1 MENDRKYLNKNLSVK
16 GLALNDI
23 NTLYHEFF
31 HRKDYEWYRDVEP
44 LDIVVDIGACVGF
57 FTCHALDR
65 GAHRIYSIE
74 PSRAH
79 LQTLIENTSQYF
91 IDNGEIPIVPIH
103 AAIGTERHHYD
114 NVFKTNSDIGFRTMS
129 FANCMTEYDISWI
142 DYLKIDCEGGEY
154 DIFCEANFDYLRWS
168 VKHIAVE
175 FHVYDEQHAR
185 EWIRV
190 RDTLLQK
197 FDTDQ
202 IRFLEHDDR
211 EKAYNDFYLLNG
223 NKEESK
229 SFMLYISN
237 S

>member
-1 MENDRKYLNKNLSVK
+1 MSYLNKKLLVE
-16 GLALNDI
+16 GLPLNDI

-74 PSRAH
+74 PSR
-79 LQTLIENTSQYF
+79 TLLKTLLRNTSEYY
-91 IDNGEIPIVPIH
+91 IDNGESPIVPIH
-103 AAIGTERHHYD
+103 AAIGSDRAHYQ
-114 NVFKTNSDIGFRTMS
+114 NVFNPNNGDIGFEIMS
-129 FANCMTEYDISWI
+129 FAECMTKYDISWI

-154 DIFCEANFDYLRWS
+154 DIFYDTNFDYLRWS

-175 FHVYDEQHAR
+175 FHVYDKVHAQ

-190 RDTLLQK
+190 RDTMLPK

-202 IRFLEHDDR
+202 IRFLEHEDR
-211 EKAYNDFYLLNG
+211 ENAYNDFFLLNG
-223 NKEESK
+223 NKEEWN